1 MRFLKYAFPIAII
14 VGTFSWF
21 MIGNSYEEVAAD
33 MRVYISIAAALFAGL
48 ISAVLFREEK
58 EEKIDPKK

>member
-14 VGTFSWF
+14 VGTISWF
-21 MIGNSYEEVAAD
+21 MIGNSYEEVASD
-33 MRVYISIAAALFAGL
+33 MRVYISIAAAAFAAL
-48 ISAVLFREEK
+48 ISAALFREEK

>member
-1 MRFLKYAFPIAII
+1 MRFFKYAFPIAII
-14 VGTFSWF
+14 VGTISWF

-33 MRVYISIAAALFAGL
+33 MRIYISLAAAVFAGL